1 MQTVK
6 ANMVPQLHTLY
17 LAEQPIHKYSEEHI
31 ITATTAMFPFTMQQT
46 NTTGTSYNWDKTN
59 ERSNVKEED

>member
-6 ANMVPQLHTLY
+6 ANMVPQLLTLY

-31 ITATTAMFPFTMQQT
+31 ITSNNRNVSVYHAA
-46 NTTGTSYNWDKTN
+46 DKHDRN
-59 ERSNVKEED
+59 IL